1 MSSAGLLK
9 SLLTTLVTPVL
20 VPIADG
26 VKVVEIVQVA
36 AGSSDAGQLLFE
48 AKSPVAETEPSTR
61 LCVVEGLL
69 MVTVCGALVVPTA

>member
-1 MSSAGLLK
+1 LK

-26 VKVVEIVQVA
+26 VKVVEIVHVPP
-36 AGSSDAGQLLFE
+36 GSNDAGQLVFE